1 MGWGWSSAALVA
13 ALSASGCFCA
23 GLAVVAWGAYSAQI
37 IQVVTATFRHR
48 EYVVDLSGFARALW
62 SADLALSTVSCKCRS
77 A

>member
-1 MGWGWSSAALVA
+1 MPFGGAASAGYA
-13 ALSASGCFCA
+13 AMQSPGSFCP
-23 GLAVVAWGAYSAQI
+23 GLPVMTWAADSAQI

-62 SADLALSTVSCKCRS
+62 SADLALATVSCKCRS